1 MRVDRKNFMKKA
13 SSLITKSLLYEV
25 SCYPSPGLVSPI
37 STGAHNDMDYYTFID
52 SISEIGPLFE
62 EIMEISMSEIPIN
75 KLLSTIRP
83 IGINIEDEMF
93 TATKKINTHKGLIFL
108 LGVVVASASRAFYNN
123 LSFNSVQSIIKE
135 ISSNLVKNELRSNNS
150 KNTITYG
157 EKIFKKY
164 GIAGIRGEV
173 EKGLPTVFNHSLP
186 FYEKYSSLKTN
197 QRLYLTLICIM
208 AHCEDSTLLH
218 RHNIDVLEEV
228 NTRSTEILNL
238 MEYKDLAFIEEE
250 ITKLDKDFSERK
262 ISPGGSADLLAV
274 TVFLDGIK
282 DYFPL

>member
-1 MRVDRKNFMKKA
+1 MKVDRKLFIEKA
-13 SSLITKSLLYEV
+13 TSLIIKSLLYEV
-25 SCYPSPGLVSPI
+25 SCYPSPGLVSPV

-52 SISEIGPLFE
+52 SISEIGPLFK
-62 EIMEISMSEIPIN
+62 EIIEMSMSQIPLN

-83 IGINIEDEMF
+83 IGINIEDAMF

-108 LGVVVASASRAFYNN
+108 LGVVVASVSRAFYNN
-123 LSFNSVQSIIKE
+123 LPFYSVHSVIKA
-135 ISSNLVKNELRSNNS
+135 ISSNLVKNELCSKNS

-164 GIAGIRGEV
+164 GITGIRGEV

-186 FYEKYSSLKTN
+186 FYEKYSNLKTN

-238 MEYKDLAFIEEE
+238 MEYKNLKSIEKEV
-250 ITKLDKDFSERK
+250 IKLDKEFSERK

>member
-1 MRVDRKNFMKKA
+1 MKVDKKFFMKKA
-13 SSLITKSLLYEV
+13 TSLIIKSLLYEV

-83 IGINIEDEMF
+83 IGMNIEDVMF
-93 TATKKINTHKGLIFL
+93 TTTKKVNTHKGLIFL
-108 LGVVVASASRAFYNN
+108 LGIVAASVSKAFYNN
-123 LSFNSVQSIIKE
+123 LPFNSVPSIIKE
-135 ISSNLVKNELRSNNS
+135 MSSNLVETELCS
-150 KNTITYG
+150 KNSRNITTYG
-157 EKIFKKY
+157 EKIFRKY
-164 GIAGIRGEV
+164 GITGVRGEV
-173 EKGLPTVFNHSLP
+173 EKGLPIVFNHSLP
-186 FYEKYSSLKTN
+186 FYEKYSNIKTN
-197 QRLYLTLICIM
+197 KRLYLTLICIM
-208 AHCEDSTLLH
+208 AYCEDSTLLH
-218 RHNIDVLEEV
+218 RHNINVLEEV
-228 NTRSTEILNL
+228 NKRSMEILNF
-238 MEYKDLAFIEEE
+238 MEYKDLNFIEEE
-250 ITKLDKDFSERK
+250 ISKLDKEFSKRK

>member
-1 MRVDRKNFMKKA
+1 MKVDRKLFIEKA
-13 SSLITKSLLYEV
+13 TSLIIKSLLYEV
-25 SCYPSPGLVSPI
+25 SCYPSPGLVSPV

-52 SISEIGPLFE
+52 SISEIGPLFK
-62 EIMEISMSEIPIN
+62 EIIEMSMSQIPLN

-83 IGINIEDEMF
+83 IGINIEDAMF

-108 LGVVVASASRAFYNN
+108 LGVVAASVSRAFYNN
-123 LSFNSVQSIIKE
+123 LPFNSVHSVIKE
-135 ISSNLVKNELRSNNS
+135 ISSNLVENELCSKNS

-164 GIAGIRGEV
+164 GITGIRGEV

-186 FYEKYSSLKTN
+186 FYEKYSNLKTN

-238 MEYKDLAFIEEE
+238 MEYKNLKSIEKEV
-250 ITKLDKDFSERK
+250 IKLDKEFSERK

>member
-1 MRVDRKNFMKKA
+1 MKVDKKFFMKKA
-13 SSLITKSLLYEV
+13 TSLIIKSLLYEV

-83 IGINIEDEMF
+83 IGISIEDVMF
-93 TATKKINTHKGLIFL
+93 TTTKKINTHKGLIFL
-108 LGVVVASASRAFYNN
+108 LGVVAASVSKAFYNN
-123 LSFNSVQSIIKE
+123 LPFNSVPNIIKE
-135 ISSNLVKNELRSNNS
+135 MSSNLIENELHSKNS
-150 KNTITYG
+150 KNTTTYG

-164 GIAGIRGEV
+164 GITGVRGEV

-186 FYEKYSSLKTN
+186 FYEKHSNIKTN

-208 AHCEDSTLLH
+208 SYCEDSTLLH
-218 RHNIDVLEEV
+218 RHNINVLEEV
-228 NTRSTEILNL
+228 NKRSMEILDS
-238 MEYKDLAFIEEE
+238 MKYKDLNFIEEE
-250 ITKLDKDFSERK
+250 ISKLDKEFSERK